1 MTIDNLVKSPDL
13 YILFDGCPTC
23 HPESSTYLNECRT
36 QAQKIRRRLH
46 VVPSGSPT
54 ATLIRAIAARQ
65 GRQIKYPMILLDG
78 VLLDSP
84 QDIPTAN
91 ERTTK

>member
-1 MTIDNLVKSPDL
+1 MTIDTLLKSKDL
-13 YILFDGCPTC
+13 YVLFDGCPTC
-23 HPESSTYLNECRT
+23 HPKSSKYLDECRT

-54 ATLIRAIAARQ
+54 ATLMRIIAAKQ
-65 GRQIKYPMILLDG
+65 GRQIKYPMILLNG
-78 VLLDSP
+78 LTLDTP
-84 QDIPTAN
+84 QDIPTTN